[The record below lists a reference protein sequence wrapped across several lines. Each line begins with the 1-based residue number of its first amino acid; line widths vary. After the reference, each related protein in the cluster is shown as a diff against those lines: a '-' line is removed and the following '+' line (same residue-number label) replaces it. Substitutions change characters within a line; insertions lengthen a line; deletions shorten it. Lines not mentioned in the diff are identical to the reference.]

1 METGKVVLGVLGV
14 LAGAAIGA
22 VLGILFAP
30 EKGAVT
36 RRNISNKK
44 DDYLEDMED
53 KYNEF
58 ARNIANKYKDLK
70 SDVTGVVDM
79 DKIKKDT
86 KAVANGNI

>member
-1 METGKVVLGVLGV
+1 METGKVVLGV

-22 VLGILFAP
+22 ALGILFAP

-44 DDYLEDMED
+44 DDYLDDMED

-58 ARNIANKYKDLK
+58 IRNIAKQYKDLK
-70 SDVTGVVDM
+70 MEVTGTVDM

-86 KAVANGNI
+86 KAVANNIV

>member
-1 METGKVVLGVLGV
+1 METGKVVLGV

-22 VLGILFAP
+22 ALGILFAP

-44 DDYLEDMED
+44 DDYLDDMDD

-58 ARNIANKYKDLK
+58 IRNIAKQYKDLK
-70 SDVTGVVDM
+70 MEVTGAVDM

-86 KAVANGNI
+86 KAVANNIV

>member
-1 METGKVVLGVLGV
+1 METGKVVLGV

-22 VLGILFAP
+22 ALGILFAP

-44 DDYLEDMED
+44 DDYLDDMED

-58 ARNIANKYKDLK
+58 IRNIAKQYKDLK
-70 SDVTGVVDM
+70 MEVTGAVDM

-86 KAVANGNI
+86 KAVANNIV

>member
-1 METGKVVLGVLGV
+1 METGKVVLGV

-22 VLGILFAP
+22 ALGILFAP

-44 DDYLEDMED
+44 DDYLDDMED

-58 ARNIANKYKDLK
+58 IRNIAKQYKDLK
-70 SDVTGVVDM
+70 MEVTGAVDM
-79 DKIKKDT
+79 DKIKKDA
-86 KAVANGNI
+86 KVVANSIV

>member
-1 METGKVVLGVLGV
+1 METGKVVLGV

-22 VLGILFAP
+22 ALGILFAP

-44 DDYLEDMED
+44 DDYLDDIED

-58 ARNIANKYKDLK
+58 IRNIAKQYKDLK
-70 SDVTGVVDM
+70 MEVTGVVDT
-79 DKIKKDT
+79 DKIKKDS
-86 KAVANGNI
+86 KVVANGIV

>member
-1 METGKVVLGVLGV
+1 METGKVVLGV

-22 VLGILFAP
+22 ALGILFAP

-44 DDYLEDMED
+44 DDYLDDMED

-58 ARNIANKYKDLK
+58 IRNIAKQYKDLK
-70 SDVTGVVDM
+70 MEVTGAVDM

-86 KAVANGNI
+86 KVVANSIV

>member
-1 METGKVVLGVLGV
+1 METGKVVLGV

-22 VLGILFAP
+22 ALGILFAP

-44 DDYLEDMED
+44 DDYLEDIED

-58 ARNIANKYKDLK
+58 IRNIAKQYKDLK
-70 SDVTGVVDM
+70 MEVTGAVDT
-79 DKIKKDT
+79 DKIKKDA
-86 KAVANGNI
+86 KVVANGIV

>member
-1 METGKVVLGVLGV
+1 METGKVVLGV

-22 VLGILFAP
+22 ALGILFAP

-44 DDYLEDMED
+44 DDYLDDIED

-58 ARNIANKYKDLK
+58 IRNIAKQYKDLK
-70 SDVTGVVDM
+70 MEVTGPVDT
-79 DKIKKDT
+79 DKIKKDA
-86 KAVANGNI
+86 KVVANGIV

>member
-1 METGKVVLGVLGV
+1 METGKVVLGV

-22 VLGILFAP
+22 ALGILFAP

-44 DDYLEDMED
+44 DDYLDDIED

-58 ARNIANKYKDLK
+58 IRNIAKQYKDLK
-70 SDVTGVVDM
+70 MEVTGAVDT
-79 DKIKKDT
+79 DKIKKDA
-86 KAVANGNI
+86 KVVANGIV

>member
-1 METGKVVLGVLGV
+1 METGKVVLGV

-22 VLGILFAP
+22 ALGILFAP

-44 DDYLEDMED
+44 DDYLDDIED

-58 ARNIANKYKDLK
+58 IRNIAKQYKDLK
-70 SDVTGVVDM
+70 MEVTGVVDT
-79 DKIKKDT
+79 DKIKKDA
-86 KAVANGNI
+86 KVVANGIV